1 MNRHE
6 FEDSRY
12 EARESH
18 ANELTSLLASELAS
32 QISANSQIGAEQQPP
47 PMPAME
53 PKVELPIKSPG
64 KVPNIFFIVVIGSK
78 IRAQNAPKSSENLQT
93 FVA

>member
-18 ANELTSLLASELAS
+18 ANELTNLLASELAS

-47 PMPAME
+47 PLPAVE
-53 PKVELPIKSPG
+53 PKVELPIKSAG
-64 KVPNIFFIVVIGSK
+64 KVPNIASLK
-78 IRAQNAPKSSENLQT
+78 
-93 FVA
+93 